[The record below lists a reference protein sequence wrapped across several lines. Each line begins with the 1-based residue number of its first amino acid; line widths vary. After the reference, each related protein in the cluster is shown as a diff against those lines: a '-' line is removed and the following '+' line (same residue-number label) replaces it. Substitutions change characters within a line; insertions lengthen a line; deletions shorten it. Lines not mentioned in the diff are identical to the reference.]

1 MTEKLKI
8 LFVCTGNVFRSLS
21 AEYCLKDYLKKHNI
35 KNVIVESAGIICKKE
50 NPNPTT
56 IKTLKDFGI
65 NISNHK
71 QIKVNE
77 KLLKKYDI
85 IISMAQNH
93 YDFLK
98 ENFNINSFFFNELV
112 NGKKISVL
120 DTDDVNVDIDK
131 HIRKTINY
139 VHKSIPLIFDNIIY
153 FNLLFS
159 NFINGNFNHKNG
171 FPFMPLYETKYSI
184 AFMSIDIP
192 EKEDGHILVVPKKRY
207 KNLEDIP
214 QKLLNDLIKTIS
226 IIGQSLMLSHEG
238 YNVLLNNGR
247 SAGQYILH
255 THFHIIPRKLDDK
268 IKIEV

>member
-98 ENFNINSFFFNELV
+98 ENFNIN
-112 NGKKISVL
+112 
-120 DTDDVNVDIDK
+120 
-131 HIRKTINY
+131 
-139 VHKSIPLIFDNIIY
+139 Y
-153 FNLLFS
+153 FYLLFS

-255 THFHIIPRKLDDK
+255 AHFHIIPRKS
-268 IKIEV
+268 